1 MDYYKATSR
10 LGQPQAGLG
19 ESRETDIETDIQEPG
34 PVRDILLGRKSEG

>member
-19 ESRETDIETDIQEPG
+19 ETDIETDIPEPG